1 LVEIS
6 ICFYFVCEIFGWAII
21 HLNVYEIFFFS
32 FAFPNVQN
40 YIWLKYNRYHID
52 NKKIPAN
59 FLFYASIIKIMVFFL
74 LFFFFILIFIINY
87 TYGNKDF
94 NMFNLWG
101 VILTLTLHNND
112 TTPRHNG
119 VEGKWFLYTKCT
131 INVQHPFIWG
141 GLHTLWGPPHVK
153 GCCTFVV
160 GVMYNY
166 HYSEWS
172 LCVGP
177 TSLCFGVV
185 SLLCSVSV
193 LIISLNLYE
202 LN

>member
-1 LVEIS
+1 MR
-6 ICFYFVCEIFGWAII
+6 F
-21 HLNVYEIFFFS
+21 FFFS

-87 TYGNKDF
+87 TYVNKDF

-166 HYSEWS
+166 HYSFKSISFENSPLFKFHDFPTHDSLKSYHKWS
-172 LCVGP
+172 VIQKKE
-177 TSLCFGVV
+177 V
-185 SLLCSVSV
+185 
-193 LIISLNLYE
+193 N
-202 LN
+202 